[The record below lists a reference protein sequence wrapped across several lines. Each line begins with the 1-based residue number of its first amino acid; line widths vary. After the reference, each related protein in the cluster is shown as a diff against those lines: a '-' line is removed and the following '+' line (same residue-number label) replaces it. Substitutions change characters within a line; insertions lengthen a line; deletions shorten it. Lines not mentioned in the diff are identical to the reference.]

1 MIIRPVPDPILSVL
15 ALLPRSGTPYFVLAA
30 GGFAIGILGHL
41 AGSRRLVAIGV
52 ALIFLG
58 AFLLPLALN
67 LTEST
72 PPQIENAR

>member
-1 MIIRPVPDPILSVL
+1 VPDLVLSL
-15 ALLPRSGTPYFVLAA
+15 IALLPHSGTPYFVLLGA
-30 GGFAIGILGHL
+30 GFAIGILGHL
-41 AGSRRLVAIGV
+41 AGSRGLVVVGI
-52 ALIFLG
+52 ALIALG